1 MTATSMTTTRKND
14 PGTRSRRAVLAGA
27 AAAAAGVLQA
37 ACGGPA
43 PAAQGTAGTGS
54 GPAASGTVRFSFFGS
69 IEEKAIW
76 EKMAQQFAAT
86 APAVTMVPEHVP
98 SQYFTKIQTAVAGG
112 DAADVILMEDKPTAG
127 YAKKGFF
134 KELDPFISADPT
146 FKRDDYYTVLFD
158 GLKYRGKLYGL
169 PLRQTYLPAY

>member
-1 MTATSMTTTRKND
+1 MAETAAMNHS
-14 PGTRSRRAVLAGA
+14 GLSRRRAIQGAAGAMGA
-27 AAAAAGVLQA
+27 AALA
-37 ACGGPA
+37 ACGAPSTPA
-43 PAAQGTAGTGS
+43 PAS
-54 GPAASGTVRFSFFGS
+54 GGPSKASGAIRFSFFGS
-69 IEEKAIW
+69 IEEKAVW
-76 EKMAQQFAAT
+76 EKIAEEFVAKT
-86 APAVTMVPEHVP
+86 PSVTVTPEHIP
-98 SQYFTKIQTAVAGG
+98 SDYFTKIQTAIVGG

-169 PLRQTYLPAY
+169 PLRQTYLPA